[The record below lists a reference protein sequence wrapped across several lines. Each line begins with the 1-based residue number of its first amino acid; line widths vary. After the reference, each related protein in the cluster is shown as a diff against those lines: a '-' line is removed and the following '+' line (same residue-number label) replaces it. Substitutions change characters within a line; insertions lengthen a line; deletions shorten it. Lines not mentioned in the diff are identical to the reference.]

1 MTTMMTDTLR
11 VEFWQ
16 AGLMLLGLLV
26 ILMVLMWKMR
36 HHQRAHAQVLALNAS
51 LAARVQAKEH
61 ELSERDQRLERLAR
75 EQARTAER
83 SRILRDMHDGV
94 GAHLSAA
101 IRQVESG
108 RSSPQDILD
117 SLKDSMEQLKLSI
130 DALNLLPGDVS
141 TLLANLRYRLSP
153 RFAASD
159 LALHWDVAQIEP
171 LPYLDST
178 ATRHLQF
185 MLYEALSNVFQ
196 HSQATQ
202 LHISLYAQGEAAV
215 LRLMD
220 NGVGFEVPEL
230 TSLTPNQRAHG
241 KAEAG
246 QGLRSMVARAQT
258 IRAQL
263 HLRSQPGNTTLT
275 ITLKRP
281 PNERRAKAR
290 AAGSG
295 ST

>member
-1 MTTMMTDTLR
+1 MTMMTETLR
-11 VEFWQ
+11 VALWQ
-16 AGLMLLGLLV
+16 AGLMLLGLTV
-26 ILMVLMWKMR
+26 ILGVLIWKML
-36 HHQRAHAQVLALNAS
+36 HHQRAHAQAIALNAS
-51 LAARVQAKEH
+51 LAERVQAKER

-101 IRQVESG
+101 IRQVQSG

-117 SLKDSMEQLKLSI
+117 SLKESMEQLKLSI

-196 HSQATQ
+196 HAQATQ
-202 LHISLYAQGEAAV
+202 LHISLHAQGEAAV
-215 LRLMD
+215 LSLVD

-230 TSLTPNQRAHG
+230 ASPTSNTPGTVQ
-241 KAEAG
+241 AG
-246 QGLRSMVARAQT
+246 QGLRSMATRAQA
-258 IRAQL
+258 IGAELQWL
-263 HLRSQPGNTTLT
+263 SQPGNTTLT

-281 PNERRAKAR
+281 PHERRAKAR

-295 ST
+295 RA